1 MADSAPDVT
10 QKLLAWREGSQ
21 GALNELLPLV
31 YSELRRLA
39 RYQLRRGR
47 NEDTMQSA
55 GLVNEAYL
63 RLVDQDRVKWKDR
76 AHFFGL
82 ASNLMRGIV
91 VDHYRTRH
99 AAKRG
104 GYAATVPIDEAG
116 PIANTNGRENMM
128 ALDQAITRLEAMD
141 AQQARIVELRY
152 FGGLSIEETAE
163 VIGVSPATVKN
174 KWNLARSWLHRELTG
189 S

>member
-31 YSELRRLA
+31 YGELRRLA

-47 NEDTMQSA
+47 NQDTMQSA

-104 GYAATVPIDEAG
+104 GYAVTVPIDDAE

>member
-1 MADSAPDVT
+1 MADSTPDVT

-141 AQQARIVELRY
+141 AQQARIVELR
-152 FGGLSIEETAE
+152 
-163 VIGVSPATVKN
+163 
-174 KWNLARSWLHRELTG
+174 
-189 S
+189 